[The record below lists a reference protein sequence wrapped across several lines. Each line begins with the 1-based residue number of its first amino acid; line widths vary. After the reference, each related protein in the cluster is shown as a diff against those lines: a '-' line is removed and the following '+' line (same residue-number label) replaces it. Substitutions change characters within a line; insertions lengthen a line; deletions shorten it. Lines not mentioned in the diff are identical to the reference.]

1 MKHLFTFLEKI
12 NISDDTDY
20 NIILKNIKNTIQCK
34 EKYKNCYFWSISNNK
49 STRKNKEDLFH
60 KNYPDYTF
68 IYKNIKYEVVHNYE
82 EKSSYIEFSLDIT
95 KNDKKTN
102 ITTLKTIYN
111 KIGSLISTIDE
122 FNL

>member
-12 NISDDTDY
+12 NISDDTDH

-34 EKYKNCYFWSISNNK
+34 EKYKNCYFWSISNK
-49 STRKNKEDLFH
+49 STRKYKEDLFH

-111 KIGSLISTIDE
+111 KIGSLISTID
-122 FNL
+122 